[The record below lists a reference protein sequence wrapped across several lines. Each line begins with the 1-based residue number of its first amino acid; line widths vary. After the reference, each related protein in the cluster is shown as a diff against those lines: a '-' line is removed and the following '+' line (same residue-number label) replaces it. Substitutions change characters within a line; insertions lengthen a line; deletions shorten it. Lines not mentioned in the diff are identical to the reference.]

1 MLPTSDLPISVHL
14 IVVEQDLVVLVAT
27 GRVAAA
33 ICPECQTRSDRI
45 HDRYVR
51 RPLDQPWR
59 GWTVRLRLRVRRF
72 VCLNAACPRVTF
84 SEDFG
89 PALRRRA
96 QRTTAC
102 TQLLTAI
109 ACALGG
115 EAGAR
120 LAGQAG
126 VPVSPDTLL
135 RLERQ
140 AADID
145 APTPRVL
152 GVDDFALRRGRRYGT
167 LLVDLETHRPIDLLH
182 GRDADTLADWLRD
195 HPGVEILV
203 RDRAEAYAEGARS
216 GAPTAQQV
224 ADRFHLLQNATAA
237 LNEVL
242 QGRRRRVEIA
252 ARPETPGTPPVLD
265 PTSLVVPPADPPLS
279 QTEQRQA
286 DARARRVARWEA
298 VRDLRAQGVSL
309 RQIARDLGLARQTVR
324 RLAATPEPPRN
335 QRVRPPRPGGLTSP
349 TLAPY
354 VSYLQDRWQDGCTN
368 ASQLY
373 REIVAQGYGGS
384 RSLLSQAVQPWR
396 PPRPPGQGAPRRGR
410 RQRSVRG
417 LCLRPPEQLTPEE
430 RRGLEQLLEQE
441 PEIARGYALLQRF
454 RTLIGEREIAAL
466 NAWLD
471 DAGASALQPF
481 RSLANGIDA
490 DRAAVEAA
498 LTTEWSNG
506 PVEGH
511 VHRLKLV
518 KRRGYGRASFALLR
532 RRVLAA

>member
-1 MLPTSDLPISVHL
+1 MLPTSDLPITVHL
-14 IVVEQDLVVLVAT
+14 VVVEQDLVVLVAS
-27 GRVAAA
+27 GRGATAT
-33 ICPECQTRSDRI
+33 CPDCHARSDRV

-72 VCLNAACPRVTF
+72 VCPKADCPRVTF
-84 SEDFG
+84 VEDFG

-140 AADID
+140 APDSET
-145 APTPRVL
+145 PTPRVL
-152 GVDDFALRRGRRYGT
+152 GVDDFALRRRHRYGT
-167 LLVDLETHRPIDLLH
+167 VLVDLETHRPIDLLQ
-182 GRDADTLADWLRD
+182 GRDADTLADWLRA
-195 HPGVEILV
+195 HPGVEIVV
-203 RDRAEAYAEGARS
+203 RDRAEAYAEGART

-242 QGRRRRVEIA
+242 QGRRRRIEIA
-252 ARPETPGTPPVLD
+252 AVPELPETPDTDRVEPH
-265 PTSLVVPPADPPLS
+265 PADPPPLS
-279 QTEQRQA
+279 QTKQRQA

-298 VRDLRAQGVSL
+298 VRGLQAQGMSL

-335 QRVRPPRPGGLTSP
+335 QRVRPPRPGRLTSA

-354 VSYLQDRWQDGCTN
+354 VGYLQDRWQDGCMN

-384 RSLLSQAVQPWR
+384 RSLLAQALQPWR
-396 PPRPPGQGAPRRGR
+396 PPRPPGQRAPRRGR
-410 RQRSVRG
+410 RQRSVRS
-417 LCLRPPEQLTPEE
+417 LCLRPPERLTPEE
-430 RRGLEQLLEQE
+430 RDGLEHLLEQE
-441 PEIARGYALLQRF
+441 PEIARGYDLLQRF
-454 RTLIGEREIAAL
+454 RTLIRERAIAAL
-466 NAWLD
+466 NEWLA
-471 DAGASALQPF
+471 DAQASALQPF
-481 RSLANGIDA
+481 VSLANGLAA

-506 PVEGH
+506 AVEGH
-511 VHRLKLV
+511 VHRLKLI

>member
-1 MLPTSDLPISVHL
+1 MLPPNDLPFTVHR
-14 IVVEQDLVVLVAT
+14 VVGDQETVVLVAT
-27 GRVAAA
+27 GRGATAT
-33 ICPECQTRSDRI
+33 CPACHTRSDRI
-45 HDRYVR
+45 HDTYMR

-72 VCLNAACPRVTF
+72 VCPNAACPRVTF
-84 SEDFG
+84 AEDFG

-120 LAGQAG
+120 LAGQVG

-140 AADID
+140 VPGTDV
-145 APTPRVL
+145 PTPRVL
-152 GVDDFALRRGRRYGT
+152 GVDDFALRRRHRYGT

-182 GRDADTLADWLRD
+182 GRDADTLAAWLRA
-195 HPGVEILV
+195 HPGVEIVV
-203 RDRAEAYAEGARS
+203 RDRAEAYAEGARA
-216 GAPTAQQV
+216 GAPAAQQV

-242 QGRRRRVEIA
+242 QGRRRRIEIA
-252 ARPETPGTPPVLD
+252 ASPEPADPDG
-265 PTSLVVPPADPPLS
+265 PTSLSANPPPLS
-279 QTEQRQA
+279 RTQQRQA
-286 DARARRVARWEA
+286 DARARRVARWAA
-298 VRDLRAQGVSL
+298 VCGLQAQGVSL

-335 QRVRPPRPGGLTSP
+335 QRVRPLRPGGLTSP

-384 RSLLSQAVQPWR
+384 RSLLSQVVQPWR
-396 PPRPPGQGAPRRGR
+396 PPRPPGQHTPQCKR

-417 LCLRPPEQLTPEE
+417 LCLRPSERLTPEE
-430 RRGLEQLLEQE
+430 RDGLEQLLEQE
-441 PEIARGYALLQRF
+441 PAIARGYALLQRF
-454 RTLIGEREIAAL
+454 RTLIRERAIAAL
-466 NAWLD
+466 NEWLD
-471 DAGASALQPF
+471 DARASALQPF
-481 RSLANGIDA
+481 RSLANGLDA

-506 PVEGH
+506 AVEGH